1 MYHFNSK
8 VLAGLSILALLTL
21 SACATPL
28 KSSVDTAE
36 HAVIGGFETYA
47 LTASGARVLLSN
59 EGSSDTGRFTN
70 GNVSGLRN
78 LARIKVHSQ

>member
-47 LTASGARVLLSN
+47 LTTSGARVLL